1 MGDYTVLTDA
11 PDTATAAAEAV
22 AVVAPA
28 EILGDRSNSDSNG
41 ASNGVSNIDSTGI
54 SNDISNGISNGNG
67 VGNTSVSSCISS
79 SISSSVNTSIVN
91 TAERTML
98 GVTAATD
105 GTTAGGTT
113 AGGTTAGGTTADG
126 GQPRSTMETKEWL
139 ESINR
144 RHNLS
149 ETRATMSLAADGA
162 DDAGGVV
169 FDHSLDTSSAL
180 GNGQERVRVL
190 SRARE

>member
-1 MGDYTVLTDA
+1 
-11 PDTATAAAEAV
+11 
-22 AVVAPA
+22 
-28 EILGDRSNSDSNG
+28 
-41 ASNGVSNIDSTGI
+41 
-54 SNDISNGISNGNG
+54 
-67 VGNTSVSSCISS
+67 
-79 SISSSVNTSIVN
+79 
-91 TAERTML
+91 ML

-190 SRARE
+190 SRARVKNTRGRKRKGRYRKGVKSQRVGER